1 MQKPG
6 TLLGQRYQA
15 PGPVNQA
22 QPARC
27 LSPPGRPVR
36 DGQRLPMPD
45 TPDLVFRERQGGP
58 IRQQVGHGAHQ
69 SRRLGRDGR
78 QAVQPDAVGERESS
92 APLAAEPRQV
102 RANAHR
108 GARSTGCSR
117 RARS

>member
-27 LSPPGRPVR
+27 LSPPGRSIR

-45 TPDLVFRERQGGP
+45 TPDLVF
-58 IRQQVGHGAHQ
+58 
-69 SRRLGRDGR
+69 
-78 QAVQPDAVGERESS
+78 
-92 APLAAEPRQV
+92 
-102 RANAHR
+102 
-108 GARSTGCSR
+108 
-117 RARS
+117 